1 MVKLRE
7 YNKQKPPNARI
18 YVSEDLTR
26 VRSRILYR
34 TRKLKKQ
41 QQIKDTYTRD
51 GRIIIKTSS
60 DRFLNIVSE
69 KEFKHVC
76 VKKQIKLDPMMVSSN
91 GSDSGGASPMV
102 TQEPAGPGMVRP
114 GPGGSLN
121 PEADSFELS
130 QPLLA
135 LEGKPCFV

>member
-1 MVKLRE
+1 MVKLRDD
-7 YNKQKPPNARI
+7 NKQKPPNARI

-51 GRIIIKTSS
+51 GRIIIKTLS

-69 KEFKHVC
+69 KELQHVC
-76 VKKQIKLDPMMVSSN
+76 VKNQIKLDPMMENSR
-91 GSDSGGASPMV
+91 GSDSG
-102 TQEPAGPGMVRP
+102 EPHLWLPR
-114 GPGGSLN
+114 N
-121 PEADSFELS
+121 
-130 QPLLA
+130 QLA
-135 LEGKPCFV
+135 LAW